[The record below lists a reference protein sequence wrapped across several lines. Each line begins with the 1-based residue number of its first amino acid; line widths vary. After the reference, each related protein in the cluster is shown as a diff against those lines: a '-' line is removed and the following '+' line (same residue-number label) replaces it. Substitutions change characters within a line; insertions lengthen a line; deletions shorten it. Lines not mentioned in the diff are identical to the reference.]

1 MLGSIE
7 SSYFRL
13 EKVRLRLFGNFGPS
27 QFFDRDLAPGATVA
41 GAIKV
46 VPDGR
51 TDDTGD
57 CIDGI

>member
-1 MLGSIE
+1 MLGAIE
-7 SSYFRL
+7 SAYFRL
-13 EKVRLRLFGNFGPS
+13 EKVCLAFFGNFGPG
-27 QFFDRDLAPGATVA
+27 QFFDCDLATCATVA